1 METKQMSDTYMHTFL
16 LNVLSEEGDTN
27 YVAQYQV
34 GRGVI

>member
-16 LNVLSEEGDTN
+16 LNVLSEDTN

-34 GRGVI
+34 GRGGVI